1 MSSILQSVI
10 SEIIE
15 SKDIKVYGS
24 VSKKEHNNFW
34 AQTNAIE
41 SAKNIGDIA
50 KEILKMRKIDYNSEI
65 TQRSLLDRALKKAM
79 FLGFECKSRTLDKC
93 IEDIVSSVY
102 GTQTSLG
109 FE

>member
-1 MSSILQSVI
+1 MSKILKKVI
-10 SEIIE
+10 SETIE
-15 SKDIKVYGS
+15 SKG
-24 VSKKEHNNFW
+24 
-34 AQTNAIE
+34 
-41 SAKNIGDIA
+41 
-50 KEILKMRKIDYNSEI
+50 
-65 TQRSLLDRALKKAM
+65 SLLDRALKKAI